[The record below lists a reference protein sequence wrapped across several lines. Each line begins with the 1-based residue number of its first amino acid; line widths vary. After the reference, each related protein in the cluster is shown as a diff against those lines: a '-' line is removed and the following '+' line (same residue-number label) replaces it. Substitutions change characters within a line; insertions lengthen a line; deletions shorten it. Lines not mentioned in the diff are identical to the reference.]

1 MDVTVYNMQGQEVG
15 AVSIDT
21 AQLEASPINNGVN
34 PDLIKQAYVRYHGN
48 LRQGSARNLTRA
60 EVSYSTRK
68 IYKQKGTGNARHG
81 SRKVPIMRG
90 GGVTFAKTRGRE
102 AFRKDM
108 PVKMRRKANRNALLA
123 KLLDNEV
130 KVIDTL
136 TMSSPKT
143 SEFRKLLSG
152 LGIDRRALV
161 TTSLDADAAINVVL
175 SARNIDDVK
184 VIRQDQ
190 LTAFEMLNH
199 RYLIIGRAELEAW
212 LSGESSQTDKA
223 AKISPMGRVE
233 KGEKKPGAPR
243 GKKKQQLAASGGDA

>member
-15 AVSIDT
+15 SVSVD
-21 AQLEASPINNGVN
+21 AASLEASPINNGIN

-48 LRQGSARNLTRA
+48 LRQGSARNKSRG

-68 IYKQKGTGNARHG
+68 MYKQKGTGNARHG
-81 SRKVPIMRG
+81 SRRVPIMRG

-130 KVIDTL
+130 KVIDSL
-136 TMSSPKT
+136 TMDSPKT
-143 SEFRKLLSG
+143 SAFLGLLKE

-161 TTSLDADAAINVVL
+161 TTSLDADSAINVVL
-175 SARNIDDVK
+175 SARNIDDVT

-199 RYLIIGRAELEAW
+199 RYLIIGKAELEAW
-212 LSGESSQTDKA
+212 LAGESSQTGKA
-223 AKISPMGRVE
+223 AKVSPMGRGE
-233 KGEKKPGAPR
+233 PREKKPGAPR
-243 GKKKQQLAASGGDA
+243 GKKKLAAAGGDA